1 MTLVTSSQMI
11 NNTKK
16 TSSSAHS
23 NFQVN
28 FTCVVNFEFYQV
40 ANDDRLEES
49 VNFVDSYSS

>member
-28 FTCVVNFEFYQV
+28 FTCGVNFEFYQV